1 MTGRRQATLAAAGL
15 ALGTVAV
22 VAGGQSPTGTTTPP
36 TTWLGLLSPTGYHV
50 GDAWGWGAAALL
62 ATALLVPLWVHVVV
76 RGQLREREV
85 WRLAAIWGL
94 PFAAGPPLVSKDVF
108 AYAANGL
115 MLRAGVD
122 VYTHGADGLKQLHS
136 ADAARALA
144 AVDPTW
150 HQTPSPY
157 GPLASLLVRTA
168 AQLAAGNPVGTVV
181 VLRVVA
187 VVSVVALAAAAAALA
202 GRHRAT
208 AVALI
213 ALNPLVL
220 VHAVSGAH
228 VEAPMCALL
237 VLGLVAATR
246 NRWVLAVV
254 LVCAAGAIK
263 APAYAALGAM
273 VVLHARQRDPV
284 RAVAQDAG
292 VALAATAI
300 FTLLVPH
307 GLGWLGNLTT
317 PTQGKAP
324 ASLANAV
331 AALLPGVGPHPVQLV
346 FLAVGAIVVVAL
358 ALTAGR
364 RPLEVSVG
372 LGLLALMALAPVFYP
387 WYALWGAVCLLPTA
401 RGRGRDWLIVLCG
414 LAALFATTGTP
425 SWFALVLHALEAEVA
440 AVWLVVRYRPEA
452 AEGATLTRPRP
463 ATGTRS

>member
-1 MTGRRQATLAAAGL
+1 VTGHRQATLAAAGL
-15 ALGTVAV
+15 VLGVVAV

-36 TTWLGLLSPTGYHV
+36 TTWFGLLSPTGYRA
-50 GDAWGWGAAALL
+50 GDPWGWGAASLL
-62 ATALLVPLWVHVVV
+62 ASALLVPLWVVAVGS
-76 RGQLREREV
+76 RLPERAV
-85 WRLAAIWGL
+85 WRLAAVWGL
-94 PFAAGPPLVSKDVF
+94 PFVIGPPLISKDVY

-122 VYTHGADGLKQLHS
+122 VYTHGADGLQQLHT
-136 ADAARALA
+136 ADATRALA

-168 AQLAAGNPVGTVV
+168 AQVSGGNPVGTVV
-181 VLRVVA
+181 VLRAVA

-220 VHAVSGAH
+220 LHAVSGAH

-237 VLGLVAATR
+237 LLGLLAATR
-246 NRWVLAVV
+246 NRWALAVV

-284 RAVAQDAG
+284 RAVGQDVA
-292 VALAATAI
+292 VALAASAA
-300 FTLLVPH
+300 FTVLVPH
-307 GLGWLGNLTT
+307 GLGWLANLTT
-317 PTQGKAP
+317 PTKGKAP
-324 ASLANAV
+324 VSLANAV
-331 AALLPGVGPHPVQLV
+331 AALLPGVGAHPVQLG
-346 FLAVGAIVVVAL
+346 FLAAGAVIVVGL
-358 ALTAGR
+358 ALTAER
-364 RPLEVSVG
+364 RPLETSVG
-372 LGLLALMALAPVFYP
+372 IGLLALMALAPVFYP
-387 WYALWGAVCLLPTA
+387 WYVLWGAACLLPTA
-401 RGRGRDWLIVLCG
+401 RGRGREGLIVLCG

-425 SWFALVLHALEAEVA
+425 SRFALILHGVEAAVA
-440 AVWLVVRYRPEA
+440 AGWLVQRYRAQPVE
-452 AEGATLTRPRP
+452 EEPLTRPRP